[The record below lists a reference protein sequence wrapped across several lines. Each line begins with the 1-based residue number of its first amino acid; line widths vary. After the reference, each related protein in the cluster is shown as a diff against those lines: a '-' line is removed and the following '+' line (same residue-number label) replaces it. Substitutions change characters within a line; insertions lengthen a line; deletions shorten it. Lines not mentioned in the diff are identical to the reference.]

1 LIFLR
6 ATIIPKPPTTLANVD
21 LSRGTLDK
29 VRPVFFVQ
37 QQRPARLLLLL
48 VSALAL
54 ALPISEIR

>member
-37 QQRPARLLLLL
+37 QQRPARLLLL

-54 ALPISEIR
+54 SLPISEIR